1 MWMFVNCWFPQKNKE
16 MAKKDKVV
24 IKTKPFLKWAG
35 GKTQLIS
42 ELEATVPEKYGT
54 YFEPFLGGAALFFH
68 LKPKKAILSDANY
81 ELINCY
87 SVVKMKVDEL
97 IRELENFENEK
108 EFYYKVRSTNPETLN
123 EVQRA
128 ARFIFLNRTC
138 FNGLYRVNKKGHFN
152 VPFGRNVNANFKD
165 VDRLKSASG
174 ALQGATL
181 ICDDYK
187 SVLKMYARK
196 GDFVFLDPPYHPIG
210 KNADFQRYTKE
221 FFYEDDQ
228 IELRDEFNR
237 LVNLGVKVVETNS
250 NAMFIKDLYTGY
262 SIDVI
267 ETKRMINSVS
277 NKRVGQ
283 DLIISSI
290 EGVGVAPTQLELLE
304 NFPGTRYMGSKYK
317 ILPFLWDSIK
327 DLEFETV
334 LDAFS
339 GSGCVSYMLKKKGF
353 QVYSNDFMAFSSKIT
368 HALIQNSGSKITD
381 AEMKMLLKEN
391 APGAEFIRKTFV
403 GLYFSDEDNVFL
415 DNLRLNIEK
424 LKNEDKKALA
434 LAAISRACLK
444 KRPRGLFTYTGDRY
458 NDGRRDIM
466 MSLKDHF
473 IENIE
478 AFNSAVFDNGKKN
491 KSFNL
496 DVFDLKIK
504 PDLVYFDP
512 PYLTSKSD
520 NDYTRRYHFI
530 EGLVKNWKGLDIQ
543 HETKTKKFKKYASPF
558 DSKSTVNIA
567 LDKLFNQYKDSIIV
581 VSYSSNSIPA
591 KEEMIELLKKY
602 KKVVEIKEV
611 DYLYSIGN
619 QNHKVGDNANKVK
632 EYLFIAR

>member
-1 MWMFVNCWFPQKNKE
+1 MVKKQKAE
-16 MAKKDKVV
+16 L
-24 IKTKPFLKWAG
+24 KTKPFLKWAG
-35 GKTQLIS
+35 GKTQLLS
-42 ELEATVPEKYGT
+42 ELEATVPKKYGT

-68 LKPKKAILSDANY
+68 LKPKRAILSDANY

-87 SVVKMKVDEL
+87 TVVKTRVDEL
-97 IRELENFENEK
+97 IEELENFQNEK
-108 EFYYKVRSTNPETLN
+108 EFYYGVRSTDPETLSDI
-123 EVQRA
+123 QRA

-138 FNGLYRVNKKGHFN
+138 FNGLYRVNKKGEFN
-152 VPFGRNVNANFKD
+152 VPFGKNVNANFKD
-165 VDRLKSASG
+165 VERLKAASE

-187 SVLKMYARK
+187 SVLNTHAKK

-210 KNADFQRYTKE
+210 KSSDFQRYTKD

-250 NAMFIKDLYTGY
+250 NAMFIKDLYAGH

-267 ETKRMINSVS
+267 ETKRMINSNS

-290 EGVGVAPTQLELLE
+290 EGVSIAPTQLELLE

-327 DLEFETV
+327 DLQFETV

-353 QVYSNDFMAFSSKIT
+353 EVYSNDFMAFSSKIT
-368 HALIQNSGSKITD
+368 HALIQNSENKITD
-381 AEMKMLLKEN
+381 SDLKKLLKEN
-391 APGAEFIRKTFV
+391 APGDEFIRKTFV
-403 GLYFSDEDNVFL
+403 GLYFSDEDNIFL
-415 DNLRLNIEK
+415 DNLRLNIEALNNK
-424 LKNEDKKALA
+424 DKKALA

-458 NDGRRDIM
+458 NDGRRDLQ

-473 IENIE
+473 IENVK

-491 KSFNL
+491 KAYNR
-496 DVFDLKIK
+496 DVFDLGDVKA
-504 PDLVYFDP
+504 DLVYFDP

-530 EGLVKNWKGLDIQ
+530 EGLVKNWEGLDIQ
-543 HETKTKKFKKYASPF
+543 YETKTKKFKKYASPF
-558 DSKSTVNIA
+558 DSKSTVNDA
-567 LDKLFNQYKDSIIV
+567 LDRLFNQHKDSIIV

-591 KEEMIELLKKY
+591 KEEMIELLKRY

-619 QNHKVGDNANKVK
+619 QGHKVGDNANKVK